1 MWHQSNSGSGLAP
14 ETLQAAVEG
23 EAVAVNPDSKSTFAY
38 QEWMAY
44 VVVEHVIAFDNV
56 IQNCQ
61 PAIQTSTRN
70 AQRMTTILNTLWLP
84 QP

>member
-38 QEWMAY
+38 QE
-44 VVVEHVIAFDNV
+44 
-56 IQNCQ
+56 
-61 PAIQTSTRN
+61 
-70 AQRMTTILNTLWLP
+70 
-84 QP
+84 